1 MYYSFLV
8 RYLEFLDEYKY
19 INMINNE
26 NLILFGF
33 ENVKNVFYF
42 IYIYLNIS
50 RIYKCCL
57 SYFGK
62 INGIEFKVCFM

>member
-1 MYYSFLV
+1 MYYSLLV
-8 RYLEFLDEYKY
+8 RYLELLDEYKH

-26 NLILFGF
+26 NSTLFGF
-33 ENVKNVFYF
+33 ENVKNVLYF
-42 IYIYLNIS
+42 IHIYLNTS

-62 INGIEFKVCFM
+62 TNGIEPKACLM